1 MNAEKIEKL
10 EEKLLLDLEVSD
22 QSEQDYLLTLSTKI
36 AKWQGYYSKAK
47 QKEYTIGS
55 ELDFKY
61 KELYMY
67 YTHEFSTK
75 LDKKDIQIFIF
86 ADNEYRKL
94 KIQQQEIQVLAQFA
108 EKAIKTLESQQ
119 WSLKTRLDYLQVYG
133 MVGR

>member
-1 MNAEKIEKL
+1 MTSEKIEKL
-10 EEKLLLDLEVSD
+10 EEKLLLDLDVKE

-36 AKWQGYYSKAK
+36 ARWQGYYSKAK
-47 QKEYTIGS
+47 QKEYSIGS
-55 ELDFKY
+55 DLDFKY

-94 KIQQQEIQVLAQFA
+94 KIQQQEVQVLAQFA

>member
-1 MNAEKIEKL
+1 MNVEKIEKL

-47 QKEYTIGS
+47 QKDYTIGS

>member
-1 MNAEKIEKL
+1 MTPEKIEKL
-10 EEKLLLDLEVSD
+10 EEKLLLDLDVKE

-36 AKWQGYYSKAK
+36 ARWQGYYSKAK
-47 QKEYTIGS
+47 QKEYSIGS
-55 ELDFKY
+55 DLDFKY

-94 KIQQQEIQVLAQFA
+94 KIQQQEVQVLAQFA

>member
-1 MNAEKIEKL
+1 MTSEKIEKL
-10 EEKLLLDLEVSD
+10 EEKLLLDLEVKE

-36 AKWQGYYSKAK
+36 ARWQGYYSKAK
-47 QKEYTIGS
+47 QKEYSIGS
-55 ELDFKY
+55 DLDFKY

-94 KIQQQEIQVLAQFA
+94 KIQQQEVQVLAQFA

-133 MVGR
+133 MAGR

>member
-1 MNAEKIEKL
+1 MTPEKIEKL
-10 EEKLLLDLEVSD
+10 EEKLLLDLDVKE

-36 AKWQGYYSKAK
+36 ARWQGYYSKAK
-47 QKEYTIGS
+47 QKEYSIGS
-55 ELDFKY
+55 DLDFKY

-94 KIQQQEIQVLAQFA
+94 KIQQQEVQVLAQFA

-133 MVGR
+133 MAGR

>member
-1 MNAEKIEKL
+1 MTPEKIEKL
-10 EEKLLLDLEVSD
+10 EEKLLIDLDVKE

-36 AKWQGYYSKAK
+36 ARWQGYYSKAK
-47 QKEYTIGS
+47 QKEYSIGS
-55 ELDFKY
+55 DLDFKY

-67 YTHEFSTK
+67 FTHEFSTK

-94 KIQQQEIQVLAQFA
+94 KIQQQEVQVLAQFA

>member
-1 MNAEKIEKL
+1 MTSEKIEKL
-10 EEKLLLDLEVSD
+10 EEKLLLDLDVKE

-36 AKWQGYYSKAK
+36 ARWQGYYSKAK
-47 QKEYTIGS
+47 QKEYSIGS
-55 ELDFKY
+55 DLDFKY

-86 ADNEYRKL
+86 ADNEYIKL
-94 KIQQQEIQVLAQFA
+94 KIQQQEVQVLAQFA

>member
-1 MNAEKIEKL
+1 MNVEKIEKL

>member
-1 MNAEKIEKL
+1 MTPEKIEKL
-10 EEKLLLDLEVSD
+10 EEKLLLDLEVKE

-36 AKWQGYYSKAK
+36 ARWQGYYSKAK
-47 QKEYTIGS
+47 QKEYSIGS
-55 ELDFKY
+55 DLDFKY

-94 KIQQQEIQVLAQFA
+94 KIQQQEVQVLAQFA